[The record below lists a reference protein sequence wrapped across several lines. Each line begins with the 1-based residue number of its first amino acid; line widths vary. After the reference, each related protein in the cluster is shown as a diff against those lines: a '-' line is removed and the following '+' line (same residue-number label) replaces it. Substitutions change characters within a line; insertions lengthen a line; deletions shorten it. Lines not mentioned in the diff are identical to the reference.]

1 MYVLGESAVD
11 SESTDVLLYLNSSL
25 NKWAPQA
32 ETQKAPLTKTSANY
46 LTLFIFPH
54 SSFWL
59 VFLILP
65 TFIWPIN
72 QSEPQMYIYV
82 YTSQPESSQINWHTD
97 QTNQGH
103 SPHVKELCMK
113 AEGDCLTG
121 HPPPRRSC
129 FSASQPCLPFFCP
142 HSEASGSGPLW
153 NFLGLIL
160 S

>member
-46 LTLFIFPH
+46 LTLFIFPQ

-72 QSEPQMYIYV
+72 QSEPQIYIYL

-121 HPPPRRSC
+121 HLPPAGA
-129 FSASQPCLPFFCP
+129 ASLSLSLDCP
-142 HSEASGSGPLW
+142 SSVLTQKPLALDHCGISRVL
-153 NFLGLIL
+153 F
-160 S
+160 